1 MADDTVPPR
10 PPEGPDAGPA
20 AALRRHPAGIR
31 PASSGAGRG
40 GSARGLPCWRWR
52 CWAPARTDLPIGHRF
67 VADRIATLA
76 PASGLRITV
85 GRIDGSLF
93 GKAGLK
99 DLVLSDPNGPFLT
112 VPDVD
117 LDWRP
122 YAWTVNTLD
131 IRTLALHRGT
141 LLRRPQLKPGDPN
154 APILPSFNIRVDR
167 LEIDALT
174 IAPGVMGERRRV
186 DLTARADVRSG
197 HPDRRQRPAGR
208 QGPAG
213 AAP

>member
-1 MADDTVPPR
+1 MPGPPPR
-10 PPEGPDAGPA
+10 SA
-20 AALRRHPAGIR
+20 ATP
-31 PASSGAGRG
+31 PASARLRLALDAADRRGACRAGDGAAGR
-40 GSARGLPCWRWR
+40 LLVL
-52 CWAPARTDLPIGHRF
+52 DLPIGHRF

-197 HPDRRQRPAGR
+197 RT
-208 QGPAG
+208 
-213 AAP
+213 